1 MPTRCT
7 SRRVSGTHN
16 ECGRLDIFC
25 CSNLCEPPKI
35 TIFNG
40 RSYMVIIDAPMNL
53 KVRTCAVYKYPFKF
67 TEGQLLK
74 ESNNWNAVLDFLKT
88 EMSKVFKL

>member
-1 MPTRCT
+1 MLD
-7 SRRVSGTHN
+7 VD
-16 ECGRLDIFC
+16 DIFRF
-25 CSNLCEPPKI
+25 SNLCEPPKI

-40 RSYMVIIDAPMNL
+40 RSYLVIVVAPMNI

-74 ESNNWNAVLDFLKT
+74 EPNNWNEVLDFLKK
-88 EMSKVFKL
+88 EMGKVFKLL